1 MADSY
6 KLKTIQFFGR
16 RVPIVT
22 QNENGPCPLLA
33 LANVLLLRNQIQLS
47 PNAPNVSQVSPFRS
61 FLTLVLGTGITYN
74 HGLMHDVVI
83 GEVL

>member
-1 MADSY
+1 MAESY

-22 QNENGPCPLLA
+22 QNENGPCPMLS

-47 PNAPNVSQVSPFRS
+47 PDAPDVSQVSLFKS
-61 FLTLVLGTGITYN
+61 FLLLALARGISPTI
-74 HGLMHDVVI
+74 MV
-83 GEVL
+83 

>member
-1 MADSY
+1 MAESY

-22 QNENGPCPLLA
+22 QNENGPCPMLA

-47 PNAPNVSQVSPFRS
+47 PDAPEISQVSLFKG
-61 FLTLVLGTGITYN
+61 FLLLALARGISPTI
-74 HGLMHDVVI
+74 MV
-83 GEVL
+83 